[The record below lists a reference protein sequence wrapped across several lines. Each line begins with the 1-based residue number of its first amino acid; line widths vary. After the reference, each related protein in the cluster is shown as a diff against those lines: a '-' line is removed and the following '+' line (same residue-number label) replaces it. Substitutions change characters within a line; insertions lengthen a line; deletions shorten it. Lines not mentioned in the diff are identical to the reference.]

1 LLINIPR
8 YGPQLSK
15 LHDAVS
21 VDERIDL
28 ASFVP
33 GGEDYSCVYEL
44 DSMAL
49 HRGDDLRSGHCTSLI
64 KTPDGWKLCDDSECT
79 LLPRGIPRSHQKE
92 VVFAV
97 YRRCESPPPES
108 NPRPICKYLLSSK
121 ASSKTLASHIFH
133 VLLHTAE
140 SMVKELLINLS
151 VSKMG
156 EEMKESN
163 DPKVVDDLLG
173 EYLPAAAFVILVF
186 SLLTF
191 YSSHQ
196 IMQALLQ
203 THLLLPVQAIV

>member
-8 YGPQLSK
+8 YGPKQNK

-28 ASFVP
+28 SSFVP
-33 GGEDYSCVYEL
+33 CGEDYDCEFEL

-49 HRGDDLRSGHCTSLI
+49 HRGDELRSGHCTSLI

-79 LLPRGIPRSHQKE
+79 LLPRGIPRYHQKE

-133 VLLHTAE
+133 VLLYTAE

-151 VSKMG
+151 VPKMS
-156 EEMKESN
+156 EES
-163 DPKVVDDLLG
+163 KVVDDLLG
-173 EYLPAAAFVILVF
+173 EYLPAVAFVI
-186 SLLTF
+186 TCF
-191 YSSHQ
+191 YCRLYLHY
-196 IMQALLQ
+196 
-203 THLLLPVQAIV
+203 